1 MTRLTAAAA
10 WLALLPVADAA
21 RADTPP
27 AGRWKFRAE
36 EPGQPP
42 ITFLFAFSEA
52 DGKWVGDYI
61 GSTAKLA
68 REPQFSSLQVSGD
81 AVRFTLTFAG
91 REFLS
96 FDGLLAKDGK
106 KITGSVSQFGGPL
119 KLTVLHPSKLKKLDD
134 PIELAREDL
143 AQLEVGE
150 ELFDA
155 GFTVLGAAAAK
166 KLPAEE
172 VRGIA
177 DKLAKASGPYGPRWE
192 RTVALKLANT
202 LAGQEG
208 FAEVA
213 LTQARRAERML
224 ADDSPAAAQMEVYD
238 TLTRVLTKAGK
249 VDEAK
254 KYAAM
259 VGKLEA
265 RDYAEFAKTGLGFTP
280 EPYKGRKGKG
290 DRAVLVEVFT
300 GTECAPC
307 AAVDLA
313 AHGLVRAFQP
323 TEVIVLEYHLPV
335 SGPDPLMCQ
344 DGMERFES
352 YGLKAAPSVRV
363 NGKPGP
369 QVPGPA
375 SAAAEKYKELRELV
389 EKQLEATAPV
399 KLAVAVTPGEKGAYT
414 AKATVSNLESPG
426 EKTVLRFVLAEEK
439 VRFAGQSGVAY
450 HAHVVRALPGGVKGF
465 PLTKKA
471 QEQAVTI
478 DPAEVRAKV
487 NKFLD
492 DFAKSE
498 GEFPKPDRPLA
509 LANLKL
515 VALVQNDATGEVLQA
530 VQVDL
535 K

>member
-10 WLALLPVADAA
+10 WLAVLLAADAA
-21 RADTPP
+21 RADPP
-27 AGRWKFRAE
+27 LTGRWKFRVE

-42 ITFLFAFSEA
+42 ITFLFAFSES

-81 AVRFTLTFAG
+81 AVKFTLTFAG

-96 FDGLLAKDGK
+96 FDGLMAKDGK
-106 KITGSVSQFGGPL
+106 KVAGSVSQFAGPL
-119 KLTVLHPSKLKKLDD
+119 RLAELYPSKLKKLDD
-134 PIELAREDL
+134 PIDLAREDL
-143 AQLEVGE
+143 TQLEAGQ

-155 GFTVLGAAAAK
+155 GYTVLGAAAAK

-177 DKLAKASGPYGPRWE
+177 DRLAKASGPYGPRWE

-202 LAGQEG
+202 LAGQGG
-208 FAEVA
+208 FADVA

-224 ADDSPAAAQMEVYD
+224 SGDSPAAAQMEVFD
-238 TLTRVLTKAGK
+238 TLAQVLAKAGK
-249 VDEAK
+249 GDEAK
-254 KYAAM
+254 KYTAM
-259 VGKLEA
+259 VAKLEA

-280 EPYKGRKGKG
+280 EAFKGRKGKG
-290 DRAVLVEVFT
+290 DRAVLFEVFT
-300 GTECAPC
+300 GTDCAPC

-313 AHGLVRAFQP
+313 AQGLLRAFKP
-323 TEVIVLEYHLPV
+323 AEVIVLEYHLPV
-335 SGPDPLMCQ
+335 SGPDPLMCP

-352 YGLKAAPSVRV
+352 YNLKAAPTVRI

-375 SAAAEKYKELRELV
+375 SAAEEKYKELREQA
-389 EKQLEATAPV
+389 EKQIEATAPL
-399 KLAVAVTPGEKGAYT
+399 KLTVTVAPGEKSTFT
-414 AKATVSNLESPG
+414 AKATVSDLESPG
-426 EKTVLRFVLAEEK
+426 EKVALRFVLVEER
-439 VRFAGQSGVAY
+439 VRFAGQSGVPY
-450 HAHVVRALPGGVKGF
+450 HAHVVRAMPGGAKGF
-465 PLTKKA
+465 PLTKKS
-471 QEQAVTI
+471 QEQSVTI
-478 DPAEVRAKV
+478 DPADVRVKV
-487 NKFLD
+487 NKFHD
-492 DFAKSE
+492 DFGRPE
-498 GEFPKPDRPLA
+498 GEAPRSDKLLA